1 MIIEVTG
8 VVYARNDHTTVTAP
22 PGLLSEVKHCQ
33 ARLVL
38 RWGTTLESLVLFFC
52 FFCQA
57 SCSYLVPCPHG
68 ASKICKNPAMLE
80 FLVLF
85 FCFFLSSKLRLSGP
99 GIYIKFP
106 EYYCGYRSNR
116 GSLCQER
123 PYHSDSTASR
133 LLSEVKHCRARLV
146 LRWGTTLESLVL
158 FFCFFLSS
166 KMRLSG
172 PGIYIK
178 FTEYYFKFP
187 EYYCD
192 YRGKLR
198 LTKKSWL
205 ASASYSPPAR
215 AHHKMWLASSNKKKT
230 KNFG

>member
-1 MIIEVTG
+1 MFTEYYCDYINNRGSLCQEG
-8 VVYARNDHTTVTAP
+8 PYHSDSTTSS
-22 PGLLSEVKHCQ
+22 LLSEVKHCR

-57 SCSYLVPCPHG
+57 SCGYLVPCPHG
-68 ASKICKNPAMLE
+68 ASKICKKPAMLE

-158 FFCFFLSS
+158 FFCFFV
-166 KMRLSG
+166 RLVAAIWYHTHTG
-172 PGIYIK
+172 L
-178 FTEYYFKFP
+178 
-187 EYYCD
+187 
-192 YRGKLR
+192 LR
-198 LTKKSWL
+198 LQKN
-205 ASASYSPPAR
+205 PA
-215 AHHKMWLASSNKKKT
+215 AIYL
-230 KNFG
+230 